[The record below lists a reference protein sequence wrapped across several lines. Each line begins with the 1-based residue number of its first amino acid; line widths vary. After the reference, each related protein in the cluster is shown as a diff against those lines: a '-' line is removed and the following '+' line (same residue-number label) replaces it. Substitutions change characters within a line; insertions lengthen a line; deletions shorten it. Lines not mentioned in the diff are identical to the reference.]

1 MLILPLKIVPPLLFS
16 ETISFEGESTEGR
29 TFRVLSRVASQL
41 EMGAVQA
48 ALSLRACVHW
58 PNVDIV
64 IVVGVGTAIV
74 HELWRYC

>member
-41 EMGAVQA
+41 K
-48 ALSLRACVHW
+48 
-58 PNVDIV
+58 IYTKFV
-64 IVVGVGTAIV
+64 IISMKF
-74 HELWRYC
+74 